1 MKKSFLYILFWV
13 MTIYLLVI
21 FLPQVTH
28 TTYSYER
35 YPYSLSRLENFYH
48 LLNFD
53 GIHYQKIAQYGYNL
67 KFSTAFFPLYPL
79 LIRGVSLASFG
90 LLSLPQSALLISL
103 TTFLGSLI
111 LLWRLT
117 KSDKVIISLLLFPLS
132 FFFLAGYTES
142 LFLFLSLLAYT
153 FFKQKKYFWMGVVGY
168 FAALT
173 RFYGILLFGFLFL
186 EYFFSLPK
194 KKRFVLKNYLPAWPL
209 LLFPLGL
216 VTYMVYLYFTFG
228 DPLQFIHALELWQ
241 KSKVTFPLRTLYR
254 YARML
259 LTVSPTIVQYWVAF
273 FEVAFFGFGLWVSL
287 KLWLRKKYSHSLY
300 LLAATLIPSFT
311 GTLQSLPRYLITIFP
326 LYIFLSGIKKGRR
339 VYLIVSGVLQ
349 LVLLFLFL
357 NTIFVA

>member
-1 MKKSFLYILFWV
+1 MKKALITTFIWMAV
-13 MTIYLLVI
+13 IYALAI
-21 FLPQVTH
+21 FLPQVIH
-28 TTYSYER
+28 TDYSFEQDWL
-35 YPYSLSRLENFYH
+35 YPYWVRNFYH

-53 GIHYQKIAQYGYNL
+53 GVHYQKIAKLGYQL

-79 LIRGVSLASFG
+79 LIKGVSQISSG
-90 LLSLPQSALLISL
+90 LISLPRSALLVSAVSFVASIC
-103 TTFLGSLI
+103 
-111 LLWRLT
+111 LLYTIT
-117 KSDKVIISLLLFPLS
+117 KSNKVILSLLLFPLS

-142 LFLFLSLLAYT
+142 LFLFLSLLSYL
-153 FFKQKKYFWMGVVGY
+153 FFKKKKYFWMGVVGY

-194 KKRFVLKNYLPAWPL
+194 KKRFVLKSYLPVLPL
-209 LLFPLGL
+209 LLIPAGL
-216 VTYMVYLYFTFG
+216 VTYMIYLYFTFG
-228 DPLQFIHALELWQ
+228 DPLQFVHALELWQ
-241 KSKVTFPLRTLYR
+241 KSKVTFPLRTMYR

-259 LTVSPTIVQYWVAF
+259 LTVSPSIVQYWVAF
-273 FEVAFFGFGLWVSL
+273 FEIAFFGFGLWLSL
-287 KLWLRKKYSHSLY
+287 KLWLRKKYSYSLY

-311 GTLQSLPRYLITIFP
+311 GTLQSVPRYIITVFP

-357 NTIFVA
+357 NSIFVA

>member
-1 MKKSFLYILFWV
+1 MKKSFLYTLIWIV
-13 MTIYLLVI
+13 AIYLLVL
-21 FLPQVTH
+21 FLPQVVH
-28 TTYSYER
+28 TTYSFEQDWLT
-35 YPYSLSRLENFYH
+35 PYRWRNIYH

-53 GIHYQKIAQYGYNL
+53 GVHYQKIAEYGYHL

-79 LIRGVSLASFG
+79 LIKAVSLVSFG
-90 LLSLPQSALLISL
+90 LLSLPQSAMLISL
-103 TTFLGSLI
+103 LAFIGSVI
-111 LLWRLT
+111 LLRRLT
-117 KSDKVIISLLLFPLS
+117 GVNNVIVSLLLFPLS

-153 FFKQKKYFWMGVVGY
+153 LFKQKKYFWMGVVGY

-173 RFYGILLFGFLFL
+173 RFYGVLLFGFLFL

-194 KKRFVLKNYLPAWPL
+194 KKRFVLKSYLPAWPL
-209 LLFPLGL
+209 LLLPLGL
-216 VTYMVYLYFTFG
+216 VTYMVYLYLNFG

-259 LTVSPTIVQYWVAF
+259 LTVSPSIVQYWVALFELVF
-273 FEVAFFGFGLWVSL
+273 FLFGLWVSF
-287 KLWLRKKYSHSLY
+287 KLWLRKEFPSALY
-300 LLAATLIPSFT
+300 LLVATIIPSLT

-326 LYIFLSGIKKGRR
+326 LYIFLSGIKKGR
-339 VYLIVSGVLQ
+339 VAYLVTGGILQ

-357 NTIFVA
+357 NTIFIA